1 MKIAFDHTIFLIQ
14 KYGGISRYFLEIQS
28 NLKKRHNSRIFC
40 PINLNEFLNEKSN
53 NNLSFLKINYIP
65 KYMTKILNSINY
77 YYNNFY
83 FLKWKPEI
91 IHKTYYNNYLYT
103 KTKSKIILNVWDLS
117 HEIYHDMYNKPSTW
131 RPKNEALKNV
141 DHVICSSKKTQK
153 DLIKFYNFDVKNTSV
168 VYQGTPNI
176 QSSNKEYN
184 FDFKFFL
191 YVGSRKKYKN
201 FEIILKALSL
211 NKEILNDYKLICFGS
226 ENLEFSEIEL
236 MEKLNINKK
245 DIILLNGN
253 DEILQGLYRK
263 AEALIY
269 PSLNEGFGFP
279 PLEAMSLACPVI
291 VSQNEAIKE
300 AVGEYGFYFNP
311 KDEKSLLDIIE
322 KIINKNFDKEN
333 LILNGMKRSNQFNW
347 NKTCLDIEK
356 IYEKVLA

>member
-14 KYGGISRYFLEIQS
+14 KYGGISRYFLEIQR
-28 NLKKRHNSRIFC
+28 NLHKKHNSRIFC
-40 PINLNEFLNEKSN
+40 PIHLNEFLNEKSKS
-53 NNLSFLKINYIP
+53 NLSLLKINYIP

-77 YYNNFY
+77 HYNNIY

-91 IHKTYYNNYLYT
+91 IHKTYYNNYSY
-103 KTKSKIILNVWDLS
+103 KKNKSKIILNVWDLS
-117 HEIYHDMYNKPSTW
+117 HEIYHDMYDKPSSW
-131 RPKNEALKNV
+131 RPKYEALSNV

-153 DLIKFYNFDVKNTSV
+153 DLIEFYNFDVNNTSV

-176 QSSNKEYN
+176 QSSKKELHL
-184 FDFKFFL
+184 DFKFFL

-211 NKEILNDYKLICFGS
+211 NKEVLEDYKLICFGN
-226 ENLEFSEIEL
+226 ENFEFNELRL

-245 DIILLNGN
+245 DIILFNGN
-253 DEILQGLYRK
+253 DEILQRLYQK

-279 PLEAMSLACPVI
+279 PLEAMSLGCPVI

-300 AVGEYGFYFNP
+300 AVGECGFYFNP
-311 KDEKSLLDIIE
+311 KDERNLLDIIE
-322 KIINKNFDKEN
+322 KIINKSFDKVN
-333 LILNGMKRSNQFNW
+333 LIQNGIKRSNQFN
-347 NKTCLDIEK
+347 
-356 IYEKVLA
+356 